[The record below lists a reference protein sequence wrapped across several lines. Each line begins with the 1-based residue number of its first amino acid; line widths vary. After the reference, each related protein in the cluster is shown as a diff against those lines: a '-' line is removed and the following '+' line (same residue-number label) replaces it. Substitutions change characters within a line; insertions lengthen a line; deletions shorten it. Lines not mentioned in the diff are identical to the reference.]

1 MGNGPNVITLLDRFT
16 FSTVGGAAAMYS
28 PWVSVPTWCRTAE
41 ALFECFAFN
50 GGGPVHMILQS
61 SMDKVDVLD
70 LATEVL
76 GGPGVA
82 PAKLDQGLA
91 RYARVKLDP
100 QGAVPVNM
108 VLSAHLL
115 LRTAE

>member
-1 MGNGPNVITLLDRFT
+1 MGSDPNVITLLDRFT
-16 FSTVGGAAAMYS
+16 LTIDGGAAPMYS
-28 PWVSVPTWCRTAE
+28 PWVSVPTWCRTTV

-50 GGGPVHMILQS
+50 GGGPIDMILQS
-61 SMDKVDVLD
+61 SMDKVEVIELV
-70 LATEVL
+70 TEPL
-76 GGPGVA
+76 SGPGVA
-82 PAKLDQGLA
+82 EEKLDKGLA

-100 QGAVPVNM
+100 QGAIPVNM